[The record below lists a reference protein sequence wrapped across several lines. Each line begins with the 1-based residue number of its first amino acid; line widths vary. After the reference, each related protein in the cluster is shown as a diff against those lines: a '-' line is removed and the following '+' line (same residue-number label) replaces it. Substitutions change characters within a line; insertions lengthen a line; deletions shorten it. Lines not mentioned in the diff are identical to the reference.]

1 MLWLLHSR
9 RAELPYEGRPDKA
22 MNELQFASRIRHLL
36 EQGKLD
42 TATTE
47 KLRRARELAL
57 SRQRP
62 EPAPVLAW
70 ADNVFG
76 NGWGWAGLS
85 ARVLLPAAALIVA
98 VAGIY
103 NWQEKQRLAE
113 VVEIDSQLLTDDL
126 PIDAYLDRGFQNW
139 LKKRAA
145 EE

>member
-1 MLWLLHSR
+1 MNDVP
-9 RAELPYEGRPDKA
+9 ENA
-22 MNELQFASRIRHLL
+22 MNELQFASRIRHFLN
-36 EQGKLD
+36 QGTQLD
-42 TATTE
+42 AATAE
-47 KLRRARELAL
+47 KLRAARALAL

-62 EPAPVLAW
+62 EPAPLLAW
-70 ADNVFG
+70 ADNVLG
-76 NGWGWAGLS
+76 NGWGWAGVS